1 VPQDPG
7 AIATLLAPFR
17 TALLVTRGEDGTLH
31 CRPMSMRHE
40 VRGEEIWFAS
50 SPDAAKCH
58 DLEADPRC
66 ALVFFDAASGA
77 TVSVSGAGEV
87 IRDRKLLASL
97 WDAAW
102 TRWFPGGPDPR
113 NVALIRVIP
122 ERVERHEPGSAGA
135 EVLFSAPR
143 RSR

>member
-1 VPQDPG
+1 MPEDPS

-17 TALLVTRGEDGTLH
+17 TALLVTRGDDGNLR

-50 SPDAAKCH
+50 SPDATKCR
-58 DLEADPRC
+58 DLEADARC
-66 ALVFFDAASGA
+66 ALVFFDAPSGA

-113 NVALIRVIP
+113 SVVLIRVIP
-122 ERVERHEPGSAGA
+122 ERVERHQPDTGGG
-135 EVLFSAPR
+135 EVLFTARR